1 MSGNVLKADNAEN
14 HQPLFNTNRPLSD
27 IWALSRD
34 PSAIDDEEV
43 AYDKAG
49 LIGA

>member
-1 MSGNVLKADNAEN
+1 VPERGRLIGDG
-14 HQPLFNTNRPLSD
+14 D
-27 IWALSRD
+27 LSRD

-43 AYDKAG
+43 AG